1 VGIEQEKKYM
11 TRSKKTVVADEGLA
25 GPARRAVKGMKSAG
39 PGRDKQNPR
48 KQTNRKIEAWC
59 EGKSGSYK

>member
-1 VGIEQEKKYM
+1 M
-11 TRSKKTVVADEGLA
+11 THNKTATANDPELK

-39 PGRDKQNPR
+39 PGSRDKQNPR
-48 KQTNRKIEAWC
+48 KQVNRKIDAWC